1 MPLSEVKSQERAID
15 MLKTSVSER
24 RIAHAYLFLGP
35 DGVGKHSAAVEFAKL
50 LNCALEKNDNCGK
63 CASCTKIEKAI
74 HPDIFIISTEEGQRI
89 IPIDKIREL
98 SSRLSLKPFEAR
110 YRVAIIDA
118 QSLNEESS
126 NALLKTLE
134 EPGADMVFILIAV
147 NAIALSDTIVSRC
160 QVVRF
165 KPLSR
170 HDVVNILKTDFDI
183 DEKEA
188 GFLADLSGL
197 NIKKALSFKGQDALS
212 LKNAIIDEF
221 ISDVALSEPGNKSMI
236 SLDRDMQLNSMDIL
250 LSFYRDVLVYK
261 YTKDVSLIMNIDR
274 QREILEF
281 AKREDEPSL
290 NAAIGYIRETRTLLE
305 ANVNSKLAVKLLQE
319 RLAASDIGIC

>member
-1 MPLSEVKSQERAID
+1 MPLSEIKSQERATDI
-15 MLKTSVSER
+15 LKASVSEKK
-24 RIAHAYLFLGP
+24 IAHAYLFIGP
-35 DGVGKHSAAVEFAKL
+35 DGVGKHSAAIEFAKL
-50 LNCALEKNDNCGK
+50 VNCALKKNDNCGK
-63 CASCTKIEKAI
+63 CASCTKIKNTT
-74 HPDIFIISTEEGQRI
+74 HPDIFIISAEEGQRI

-134 EPGADMVFILIAV
+134 EPGPDMVFILIAV
-147 NAIALSDTIVSRC
+147 NASALSDTIVSRC

-165 KPLSR
+165 RPLSR
-170 HDVVNILKTDFDI
+170 HDVIGILRADFDF

-197 NIKKALSFKGQDALS
+197 NIKKALLLKTQDALL
-212 LKNAIIDEF
+212 LKNSILDEF
-221 ISDVALSEPGNKSMI
+221 ISDVVVPETGNQSMI
-236 SLDRDMQLNSMDIL
+236 NLDRDMQLDSMDIL
-250 LSFYRDVLVYK
+250 LSFYRDALVYK
-261 YTKDVSLIMNIDR
+261 YTGDVSMIMNMDR
-274 QREILEF
+274 QSEVLEF
-281 AKREDEPSL
+281 AKREDEQSL
-290 NAAIGYIRETRTLLE
+290 NTAIDYIREAKVSLE

-319 RLAASDIGIC
+319 RLAPAV